1 MTIRYNRY
9 LFRLGYVLA
18 GSTILL
24 LSIADPSMA
33 AASILFFFLLS
44 FRLAPLVV
52 CLETLLF
59 RYARCRACG
68 IHFDLVDRWRCRC
81 GYISSAFRHVFRGCV
96 RCKTRAPYVFC
107 PRCSVSV
114 DL

>member
-1 MTIRYNRY
+1 MTIRYKRY

-18 GSTILL
+18 GATILL
-24 LSIADPSMA
+24 LCTSDTAMA
-33 AASILFFFLLS
+33 AAGILFFFLLS
-44 FRLAPLVV
+44 FRLTSLVV
-52 CLETLLF
+52 CLETLLC
-59 RYARCRACG
+59 RHTRCHACG

-81 GYISSAFRHVFRGCV
+81 GYVSSSFRHVFRGCV